1 MSKDYYKT
9 LGIEKGAS
17 KDEIK
22 KAFHKLA
29 MKHHPDKN
37 GGDDTKFKEIN
48 EAYQTLSDDNKR
60 AQYDQFGSNYQ
71 NMGGGFGG
79 QQGGFGGFDFSG
91 FQGGFQNGNFEFDM
105 GDLGDIF
112 GGMFGGGGRGS
123 RTKKGADLATRVV
136 ITFAEMVKG
145 VNKDIQIQHSTKCEY
160 CNGNGAENG
169 SEIDECKTCKGS
181 GRIREVKRTI
191 LGNIQTESICGTCE
205 GVGQIPKKKCSHCH
219 GAGVVNKKQT
229 VNVHIPAG
237 IRTGENLRLA
247 GYGEAIK
254 NGKPGDLYITVAV
267 QSDKYYTRE
276 GDIIYRKIEIPLTTA
291 LLGGEIPVETFDGTV
306 ELKIP
311 EGIKNGEILRMRGK
325 GIHMNPRGDIHIII
339 ETKNTKLNREQ
350 RKLVEELKKA
360 GL

>member
-48 EAYQTLSDDNKR
+48 EAYQTLSDDQKR

-71 NMGGGFGG
+71 NMGGGFSGNA
-79 QQGGFGGFDFSG
+79 GGFDFSG

-112 GGMFGGGGRGS
+112 GGMFGGGRRSRERRGS
-123 RTKKGADLATRVV
+123 DLATRVV

-145 VNKDIQIQHSTKCEY
+145 VNKDINIERQTTCDY
-160 CNGNGAENG
+160 CQGTGAEKG
-169 SEIDECKTCKGS
+169 TQIDKCDSCKGS
-181 GRIREVKRTI
+181 GKIREVKRTI
-191 LGNIQTESICGTCE
+191 LGNFQTESICGSCE
-205 GVGQIPKKKCSHCH
+205 GLGKIPKKKCTHCR
-219 GAGVVNKKQT
+219 GAGLLNKRETINIK
-229 VNVHIPAG
+229 IPAG
-237 IRTGENLRLA
+237 IRTGENLRVA
-247 GYGEAIK
+247 GYGESVK
-254 NGKPGDLYITVAV
+254 NGQSGDLYVTVAV
-267 QSDKYYTRE
+267 QSDKNYVRE
-276 GDIIYRKIEIPLTTA
+276 GDNLIRSINIPLTMS
-291 LLGGEIPVETFDGTV
+291 LLGGDVDVETFDGNV
-306 ELKIP
+306 KLKIP

-325 GIHMNPRGDIHIII
+325 GIHFSQRGDINIII
-339 ETKNTKLNREQ
+339 KTDIPNKLSREQ
-350 RKLVEELKKA
+350 RKLVEELKNT